1 MAKKTYR
8 AKSFRINIIGVAD
21 LNPTFETDD
30 PEIQGVIEGS
40 HWFSGGTIDIIKGA
54 KAKEPQL
61 SAPEPEVTV
70 DLDADVDAASDYSK
84 HLASLHISKL
94 RSMATE
100 AGHELPKKGVTKKYL
115 IGLLGG

>member
-8 AKSFRINIIGVAD
+8 AKSFRINILHVAD
-21 LNPTFETDD
+21 MDPTFETDD
-30 PEIQGVIEGS
+30 PEIQAIIES
-40 HWFSGGTIDIIKGA
+40 TNWFKSGTIDIVKGPKTLTA
-54 KAKEPQL
+54 PPEEKVSEP
-61 SAPEPEVTV
+61 
-70 DLDADVDAASDYSK
+70 DASVEYSE
-84 HLASLHISKL
+84 HLKSLHISKL